1 MVMEK
6 NLNWKLLKREQLFKD
21 KWADIRIDTC
31 QKADGSII
39 TPFYTYA
46 FPDFATALAFTKDGQ
61 VILERIYRHG
71 IEQTDFEL
79 PGGCVESTDDSLEAA
94 MGRELLEETGYRFE
108 SIEYLGKVAHNPSIH
123 NNYMHM
129 FIAKGGEFDP
139 SHPLD
144 LEEGVE
150 VVLKTLDQVLEL
162 LDQRKFMQA
171 MQVSTLHYALLKM
184 GKLVFK

>member
-1 MVMEK
+1 MEK
-6 NLNWKLLKREQLFKD
+6 KLDWKLLKREQLFKD
-21 KWADIRIDTC
+21 RWADIKVDTC
-31 QKADGSII
+31 EKPDGSII

-71 IEQTDFEL
+71 IVQTDFEL
-79 PGGCVESTDDSLEAA
+79 PGGCVEATDSTLEAA

-108 SIEYLGKVAHNPSIH
+108 EIEYLGKVAHNPSIH

-129 FIAKGGEFDP
+129 FLAKGGVFDP
-139 SHPLD
+139 HYPLD
-144 LEEGVE
+144 LEEGVQ
-150 VVLKTLDQVLEL
+150 VVLRSLEEVLDLLEKK
-162 LDQRKFMQA
+162 QFMQA

-184 GKLVFK
+184 GKLVFR